1 MVNFFTPLGTI
12 DLSLIKDEDV
22 EAMSDPQKEALAV
35 FIDTVTTKTEA
46 AERLKSA
53 RDRVRAATIAE
64 QEAFAQ
70 HQAANPPPSR
80 IEAMRAVQAA
90 FSKSHA

>member
-12 DLSLIKDEDV
+12 DLTLIKDEDV
-22 EAMSDPQKEALAV
+22 EALSDEQKEALSV
-35 FIDTVTTKTEA
+35 FIDAVTTKTEA
-46 AERLKSA
+46 AERKA
-53 RDRVRAATIAE
+53 AAVARVRAATIAE